1 MGMKQDK
8 AIEKVYRNK
17 VVSLPDGFEERIMN
31 RVCIEAK
38 KRSKRNFVLNMA
50 LISGVSIVII
60 LGTFYF
66 LKFGSGYNILEHFS
80 FSFFSEEQK
89 PVFFF
94 SSFIAS
100 LILGLLALDH
110 TLRELLKKTKSSH

>member
-1 MGMKQDK
+1 MKQDK